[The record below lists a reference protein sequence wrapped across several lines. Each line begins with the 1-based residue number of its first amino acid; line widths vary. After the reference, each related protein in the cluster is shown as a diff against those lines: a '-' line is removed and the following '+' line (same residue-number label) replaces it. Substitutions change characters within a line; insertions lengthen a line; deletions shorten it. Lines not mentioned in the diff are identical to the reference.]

1 MDLTDTLNI
10 SISGL
15 NAQRVRLQT
24 IAGNLA
30 NARTTRTPEGGP
42 YQRRSPIFEA
52 QQLDPFGGEMDR
64 AMAEVQ
70 VTTIYKAES
79 QGEVVYDPGHPD
91 ADDDGYVTYP
101 DINMMHEMVDMMTTQ
116 RSYEANANVL
126 ETTRDLAMRALEI
139 GK

>member
-10 SISGL
+10 SVTGL

-42 YQRRSPIFEA
+42 YQRRSPIFESR
-52 QQLDPFGGEMDR
+52 QLDPFGDAMDR

-70 VTTIYKAES
+70 VTQIYKAES

-91 ADDDGYVTYP
+91 ADADGYVTYP

>member
-10 SISGL
+10 SVTGL

-42 YQRRSPIFEA
+42 YQRRSPIFESR
-52 QQLDPFGGEMDR
+52 QLDPFGDAMDR

-70 VTTIYKAES
+70 VTQIYKADS

-91 ADDDGYVTYP
+91 ADADGYVTYP
-101 DINMMHEMVDMMTTQ
+101 DINMMHEMVDMMTNPALLRSQ
-116 RSYEANANVL
+116 RECH
-126 ETTRDLAMRALEI
+126 RDDARPRDART
-139 GK
+139 

>member
-10 SISGL
+10 SITGL

-42 YQRRSPIFEA
+42 YQRRTPIFEA
-52 QQLDPFGGEMDR
+52 KQLDPFGNEMDR
-64 AMAEVQ
+64 AMAEVKITQ
-70 VTTIYKAES
+70 IHKANS
-79 QGEVVYDPGHPD
+79 DGEVVYDPGHPD
-91 ADDDGYVTYP
+91 ADADGYVTYP

-116 RSYEANANVL
+116 RSYEANANVM
-126 ETTRDLAMRALEI
+126 ETTRELALKALEI

>member
-10 SISGL
+10 SVTGL
-15 NAQRVRLQT
+15 NAQRGRLQT

-52 QQLDPFGGEMDR
+52 RQLDPFGNAMDR

-70 VTTIYKAES
+70 ITQIYKAES
-79 QGEVVYDPGHPD
+79 QGEAVFDPGHPD
-91 ADDDGYVTYP
+91 ADADGYVTYP
-101 DINMMHEMVDMMTTQ
+101 DINILHEMVDLMTAFCA
-116 RSYEANANVL
+116 YEANTKTMEVTLQMA
-126 ETTRDLAMRALEI
+126 RKALEI
-139 GK
+139 SR